1 MKLFRTPSR
10 WLPNGVSR
18 RDTGL
23 AALSGAS
30 LAAAF
35 PDIGLWP
42 LAWFGLVPLL
52 SAMRGKDR
60 LSCAGL
66 GVVAG
71 FVFFTLTLYWVSN
84 TMIVYA
90 GMPVPA
96 AAAVTGLMTF
106 ALALYIG
113 LFGYLFGMVS
123 RGLSADAAFSA
134 APFLWVAVEFF
145 RSNLP
150 VLGFPWVRLADSQYE
165 MLPVIQAADIAGEE
179 GLGFVIVLSNAAA
192 AQVVDWL
199 TRRRAGAARF
209 PAAQAGL
216 ALALVAAVL
225 VYGHWRLAHA
235 AAGGA
240 PVRVALIQGNIDQ
253 ARKWDLSYV
262 DEQLDIYMTRTRE
275 AAAAGAEVVIWPETA
290 APFYF
295 GQDPARDSM
304 MFGLAR
310 SAGVP
315 VIFGAPAFRRDDGDV
330 KSYNRAWA
338 VRPDGLAEKYDKV
351 RLVPFGEYVPFKKA
365 LFFVERMVTAIG
377 ELEPGE
383 RVSLLHVGDYAVGA
397 QICFEIIFPEY
408 SREIARLGGAAVVNI
423 TNDSWYGRTAA
434 SRQSLA
440 MGVFRAVENRIP
452 VLRAA
457 QSGISAI
464 VEPTGKIT
472 AETGLFVETTLLGSF
487 TPRSGPPTFYT
498 RTGDLFAWM
507 LAAASAVFV
516 AASRRGTPY
525 GRVMERS
532 AGLL

>member
-1 MKLFRTPSR
+1 MKLFRAPSR

-18 RDTGL
+18 RDAGL
-23 AALSGAS
+23 AALSGIS

-42 LAWFGLVPLL
+42 LAWFGLVPFF

-60 LSCAGL
+60 LSCAVL
-66 GVVAG
+66 GVVTG
-71 FVFFTLTLYWVSN
+71 FAFFTLTLYWVSN

-90 GMPVPA
+90 GMPILA
-96 AAAVTGLMTF
+96 AAVVTGLMTF

-123 RGLSADAAFSA
+123 RGVSADAALSA

-145 RSNLP
+145 RSNVP

-165 MLPVIQAADIAGEE
+165 ILPVIQAADIAGEE

-199 TRRRAGAARF
+199 IRKRAGAPARF

-216 ALALVAAVL
+216 ALALAAAVL
-225 VYGHWRLAHA
+225 AYGHWRLAHVS
-235 AAGGA
+235 GEGE

-253 ARKWDLSYV
+253 ARKWDPSYM

-295 GQDPARDSM
+295 GQDSTRDSVM
-304 MFGLAR
+304 LGLAR

-315 VIFGAPAFRRDDGDV
+315 VIFGAPAFKRDDGDV
-330 KSYNRAWA
+330 KSYNRAWI

-472 AETGLFVETTLLGSF
+472 AETGLFVETTLMGSF
-487 TPRSGPPTFYT
+487 TQRSGPLTIYT

-507 LAAASAVFV
+507 LVAASAVFV
-516 AASRRGTPY
+516 AAARRGTP
-525 GRVMERS
+525 
-532 AGLL
+532 